1 MKLATKIG
9 LGLALGFV
17 AMQAVRCDHGER
29 PVTGEVQAPAEVKGV
44 LRRACYDCHSNET
57 RWPWYSQIA
66 PVSWLVGRDVKEGR
80 RLLNFS
86 EWSTMLPERRARK
99 RRSCG
104 KEVAKGD
111 MPLWFYLPLHAEAR
125 LSEAD
130 KAVVQRWADGAAEEE
145 R

>member
-1 MKLATKIG
+1 MKLAAKIAV
-9 LGLALGFV
+9 GLAVALV
-17 AMQAVRCDHGER
+17 AMQAVRCDHGNP
-29 PVTGEVQAPAEVKGV
+29 PVVGEVAAPAEVKSV

-66 PVSWLVGRDVKEGR
+66 PVSWLIGRDVKEGR

-86 EWSTMLPERRARK
+86 EWSTMLAERRARK

-104 KEVAKGD
+104 KRVASGD
-111 MPLWFYLPLHAEAR
+111 MPLWFYLPLHADAR
-125 LSEAD
+125 LSEAEQL
-130 KAVVQRWADGAAEEE
+130 VVRRWADGAAEEE